1 MPPLGKSKSSVSR
14 RVDLEPASLLIEVS
28 VFCRWLYS
36 STSSHLYGRIFTWVH
51 RFLLSLRVSELRM
64 QVGIN
69 WLGKPFWKGIVTVQK
84 ELGFDSLIDTLSRVF
99 ISSMAYSNEL

>member
-1 MPPLGKSKSSVSR
+1 
-14 RVDLEPASLLIEVS
+14 
-28 VFCRWLYS
+28 
-36 STSSHLYGRIFTWVH
+36 
-51 RFLLSLRVSELRM
+51 M

-99 ISSMAYSNEL
+99 ISSMAYSNELYLSGVELG